1 MRRDPAPVPA
11 RWRHTPARH
20 GAVSFGRVTRFR
32 AAPCTRQGH
41 AGQAIVFILAML
53 PILFLSIL
61 VVYNAA
67 VATRE
72 KMKLQATADA
82 TTYSTSVVV
91 ARNLNYLAYTNRAM
105 AANEASVALMASLQT
120 STGMLI
126 SSAANVK
133 EIQAVTEGYKG
144 ALNLARASR
153 PVIGIIYFFRYLR
166 NLAAADR
173 AARAAER
180 IAGYVEPAAKPFQWA
195 ADVIRVLNRGI
206 SLSQPVMMAATVADI
221 PMVAKDVMNANDPD
235 AGVPVAETALLST
248 KYAADVFSFLKT
260 YDQAANGGSEEDFNE
275 VLRFGFA
282 AQATRDDF
290 TKNRRIFPDLF
301 KDWLTHSGNLAGG
314 SITDLVSAGTGDG
327 AGELAAFTGQDVD
340 NSDAQSQLA
349 GALAGGL
356 MKWRGGTELV
366 ATRGIGR
373 SERGRIRW
381 QSGDNLD
388 VNLPLGPLAT
398 NIFSDWGDT
407 GDMRFGLAA
416 AAAAAGGPYTRPS
429 WEGFRLALPT
439 FYNTDARTYGDITD
453 GNGVLNSDSFEH
465 AAMNT
470 RSGWLFAGLPV
481 LQFDLHFRYGPRTE
495 IGTITREWTMPTFSE
510 MREHQPLKAHEMD
523 NWLAQNG
530 FSGKNPLKW
539 GAKTDNGPTFTLV
552 VQKDGN
558 KTRTGEVAGFGD
570 PGADSRAGL
579 KDRFAGDKVKA
590 ISSAQVYFK
599 RPQDRWA
606 RRDQSKDDIPKVGR
620 FNVGFTGG
628 YIEHRSLFSPY
639 WQVRNV
645 EPSLWARG
653 LAMGVALVGDTGD
666 EDSE

>member
-1 MRRDPAPVPA
+1 
-11 RWRHTPARH
+11 
-20 GAVSFGRVTRFR
+20 
-32 AAPCTRQGH
+32 
-41 AGQAIVFILAML
+41 ML

-67 VATRE
+67 IATRE

-105 AANEASVALMASLQT
+105 AANEASIALMASLQT
-120 STGMLI
+120 SSGMLI

-144 ALNLARASR
+144 ALNLARAAR
-153 PVIGIIYFFRYLR
+153 PVVGIIYFFRWLQ
-166 NLAAADR
+166 NVAAAGRAER
-173 AARAAER
+173 AASR

-206 SLSQPVMMAATVADI
+206 SMSQPVMMAATVAEI
-221 PMVAKDVMNANDPD
+221 PTVAKDVMNANDPD
-235 AGVPVAETALLST
+235 AGVPVAETALLAT
-248 KYAADVFSFLKT
+248 KYAADVLTFLRT
-260 YDQAANGGSEEDFNE
+260 YSQPADGGSEDQFNE
-275 VLRFGFA
+275 MMRFAHA

-314 SITDLVSAGTGDG
+314 SIKDLVSAGTGDG
-327 AGELAAFTGQDVD
+327 AGELASLTGQDVD
-340 NSDAQSQLA
+340 NAQAQDQLA

-366 ATRGIGR
+366 ATRGPGR
-373 SERGRIRW
+373 AERGRIRW

-388 VNLPLGPLAT
+388 INMPLGPLAT

-407 GDMRFGLAA
+407 GDLRFGLGA

-429 WEGFRLALPT
+429 WEGYRLALPT
-439 FYNTDARTYGDITD
+439 FFNQDARTYGDLTD

-481 LQFDLHFRYGPRTE
+481 LLFDLHFRYGPRTE
-495 IGTITREWTMPTFSE
+495 IGTFTHDWTLPTYSE

-539 GAKTDNGPTFTLV
+539 GAKTDNGPTLTLV
-552 VQKDGN
+552 VQKDGSR
-558 KTRTGEVAGFGD
+558 TRTGEVAGFGD
-570 PGADSRAGL
+570 ESEGSRAGL
-579 KDRFAGDKVKA
+579 KDRFAGDQLKV

-653 LAMGVALVGDTGD
+653 LAMGVALTGDTSD